1 MLFIDY
7 VKKKNILYSFQV
19 KIVNLRKIKKYVMRR
34 LFVLM
39 TLLLI
44 VCVNAYSQ
52 IAPDRYWIQFTDKN
66 NTPYSIDRPEEF
78 LSERSIQ
85 RRVKYGISIDEK
97 DLPVNPSYIKA
108 VENAGATILNPSK
121 WLNGVTIETN
131 NNSVLDAIEKLPFVK
146 KTCVMQDEPL
156 KQMLKNES
164 FISEMKPEAIVETNV
179 SRGYYGSAHT
189 QIELL
194 NGVAL
199 HNMGYR
205 GEGVWIGICDSGYQ
219 GADVHNAFKN
229 MRDENRLLGTKDFVY
244 KNGIVYSDDH
254 HGTACLGL
262 MAACIPNVYVGT
274 APKASYFLC
283 RTENINSENIIEE
296 YNWVSAAEY
305 MDSLGID
312 MISTSLGYIGF
323 DDSDASHDYEDFD
336 GKTCIITI
344 GAEIAS
350 SRGILCVAAAGNEG
364 DNDFP
369 YVGGPGDGKNV
380 LTVGGVKSDGSR
392 TAFSSIGPT
401 YDGRIKPDVMSFAYA
416 VTVAS
421 PNGDFYQGNGTSFAA
436 PSLAGMLACYWQA
449 RKDVSESKIREI
461 IKQSSNNYSSPNN
474 EYGYGIPDFEKALD
488 MLNLGNCDIFD
499 EKTLFSVY
507 PNPSNGVVK
516 FALNFDVKITVQ
528 VFDIL
533 GKMIYISENHN
544 GGMEELNVFLS
555 NLDEGLYMIKAFG
568 EKNIFTTKLVKY

>member
-1 MLFIDY
+1 MSFIDY

-19 KIVNLRKIKKYVMRR
+19 KIVNLRKIKITDMRR

-39 TLLLI
+39 TLLLMI
-44 VCVNAYSQ
+44 GVTAYPQ
-52 IAPDRYWIQFTDKN
+52 IAPNRYWVQFADKN
-66 NTPYSIDRPEEF
+66 NTPYSIDRPKEF

-85 RRVKYGISIDEK
+85 RRIKYGVALDEK
-97 DLPVNPSYIKA
+97 DIPVNPSYIEA
-108 VENAGATILNPSK
+108 VEKAGATILNPSK

-131 NNSVLDAIEKLPFVK
+131 SKSVLNAIEKLPFVK
-146 KTCVMQDEPL
+146 KTRALHDEPL
-156 KQMLKNES
+156 KQMIKNES
-164 FISEMKPEAIVETNV
+164 FMYEMNAESVV
-179 SRGYYGSAHT
+179 DMDVVRGHYGKAYT

-194 NGVAL
+194 NGIAL
-199 HNMGYR
+199 HNMGYQ
-205 GEGVWIGICDSGYQ
+205 GEGMWIGICDSGYE
-219 GADVHNAFKN
+219 GADVHDIFQN

-262 MAACIPNVYVGT
+262 MAGYMPGTYVGT

-323 DDSDASHDYEDFD
+323 DDPDASHGYSDFD

-380 LTVGGVKSDGSR
+380 LTVGGVKADGTR
-392 TAFSSIGPT
+392 AGFSSIGPT

-421 PNGDFYQGNGTSFAA
+421 PGNNFYEGNGTSFAA

-449 RKDVSESKIREI
+449 RRDAPEGKIREV
-461 IKQSSNNYSSPNN
+461 IKKSSNNYSSPNN

-488 MLNLGNCDIFD
+488 MLNL
-499 EKTLFSVY
+499 
-507 PNPSNGVVK
+507 
-516 FALNFDVKITVQ
+516 
-528 VFDIL
+528 
-533 GKMIYISENHN
+533 EN
-544 GGMEELNVFLS
+544 
-555 NLDEGLYMIKAFG
+555 
-568 EKNIFTTKLVKY
+568 

>member
-1 MLFIDY
+1 
-7 VKKKNILYSFQV
+7 
-19 KIVNLRKIKKYVMRR
+19 MRR
-34 LFVLM
+34 LFVLI

-44 VCVNAYSQ
+44 VGVAYSQ
-52 IAPDRYWIQFTDKN
+52 IAPDRYWVQFTDKN

-85 RRVKYGISIDEK
+85 RRIKYGVALDEK
-97 DLPVNPSYIKA
+97 DIPVNPSYIEA

-131 NNSVLDAIEKLPFVK
+131 SESVLNAIEKLPFVK
-146 KTCVMQDEPL
+146 KTRALHDEPL
-156 KQMLKNES
+156 KQMIKNES
-164 FISEMKPEAIVETNV
+164 FMYEMNAESVV
-179 SRGYYGSAHT
+179 DMDVVRGHYGKAQT

-194 NGVAL
+194 NGIAL
-199 HNMGYR
+199 HDMGYQ
-205 GEGVWIGICDSGYQ
+205 GEGMWIGICDSGYE
-219 GADVHNAFKN
+219 GADVHDVFQN

-262 MAACIPNVYVGT
+262 MAGYMPGTYVGT

-305 MDSLGID
+305 MDSIGID
-312 MISTSLGYIGF
+312 MISTSLGYISF
-323 DDSDASHDYEDFD
+323 DNPEASHVYSDFD

-380 LTVGGVKSDGSR
+380 LTVGGVKADGTR
-392 TAFSSIGPT
+392 AGFSSIGPT

-421 PNGDFYQGNGTSFAA
+421 PGNNFYEGNGTSFAA

-449 RKDVSESKIREI
+449 RRDAPEGKIREV
-461 IKQSSNNYSSPNN
+461 IKKSSNNYSSPNN
-474 EYGYGIPDFEKALD
+474 EYGYGIPDFDKAVD
-488 MLNLGNCDIFD
+488 MLNLENCDIFD
-499 EKTLFSVY
+499 EKPLFYVY
-507 PNPSNGVVK
+507 PNPSNGMVN
-516 FALNFDVKITVQ
+516 FNLNYDVNVIVQ
-528 VFDIL
+528 VFDML
-533 GKMIYISENHN
+533 GKVIYISDNHN
-544 GGMEELNVFLS
+544 GDMTELNAFLS
-555 NLDEGLYMIKAFG
+555 NLDEGVYMIKALG
-568 EKNIFTTKLVKY
+568 DKNIFTTKLVKY

>member
-1 MLFIDY
+1 
-7 VKKKNILYSFQV
+7 
-19 KIVNLRKIKKYVMRR
+19 MRR
-34 LFVLM
+34 LFVLI

-44 VCVNAYSQ
+44 VGVAYSQ
-52 IAPDRYWIQFTDKN
+52 IAPDRYWVQFTDKN

-85 RRVKYGISIDEK
+85 RRIKYGVALDEK
-97 DLPVNPSYIKA
+97 DIPVNPSYIEA

-131 NNSVLDAIEKLPFVK
+131 SESVLNAIEKLPFVK
-146 KTCVMQDEPL
+146 KTRALHDEPL
-156 KQMLKNES
+156 KQMIKNES
-164 FISEMKPEAIVETNV
+164 FMYEMNAESVV
-179 SRGYYGSAHT
+179 DMDVVRGHYGKAQT

-194 NGVAL
+194 NGIAL
-199 HNMGYR
+199 HDMGYQ
-205 GEGVWIGICDSGYQ
+205 GEGMWIGICDSGYE
-219 GADVHNAFKN
+219 GADVHDVFQN

-262 MAACIPNVYVGT
+262 MAGYMPGTYVGT

-305 MDSLGID
+305 MDSIGID
-312 MISTSLGYIGF
+312 MISTSLGYISF
-323 DDSDASHDYEDFD
+323 DNPEASHAYSDFD

-380 LTVGGVKSDGSR
+380 LTVGGVKADGTR
-392 TAFSSIGPT
+392 AGFSSIGPT

-421 PNGDFYQGNGTSFAA
+421 PGNNFYEGNGTSFAA

-449 RKDVSESKIREI
+449 RKDAPEGKIREI
-461 IKQSSNNYSSPNN
+461 IKKSSNNYSSPNN

-488 MLNLGNCDIFD
+488 MLNLENCDIFD
-499 EKTLFSVY
+499 EKPLFYVY
-507 PNPSNGVVK
+507 PNPSNGMVN
-516 FALNFDVKITVQ
+516 FNLNYDVNVIVQ
-528 VFDIL
+528 VFDML
-533 GKMIYISENHN
+533 GKVIYISDNHN
-544 GGMEELNVFLS
+544 GDMTELNAFLS
-555 NLDEGLYMIKAFG
+555 NLNEGVYMIKALG
-568 EKNIFTTKLVKY
+568 DKNIFTTKLVKY

>member
-1 MLFIDY
+1 M
-7 VKKKNILYSFQV
+7 K
-19 KIVNLRKIKKYVMRR
+19 R
-34 LFVLM
+34 LFVLI

-44 VCVNAYSQ
+44 VGLNAYSQ
-52 IAPDRYWIQFTDKN
+52 IAPDRYWVQFTDKN

-85 RRVKYGISIDEK
+85 RRIKYGVAVDEK
-97 DLPVNPSYIKA
+97 DIPVNPSYIEA
-108 VENAGATILNPSK
+108 VEKAGATILNPSK

-131 NNSVLDAIEKLPFVK
+131 SESVLNAIEKLPFVK
-146 KTCVMQDEPL
+146 KTRALHDEPL
-156 KQMLKNES
+156 KQMIKNES
-164 FISEMKPEAIVETNV
+164 FMYEMNVESVVDKNV
-179 SRGYYGSAHT
+179 VRGHYGKAHT

-194 NGVAL
+194 NGIVL
-199 HNMGYR
+199 HDMGYQ
-205 GEGVWIGICDSGYQ
+205 GEGMWIGICDSGYE
-219 GADVHNAFKN
+219 GADVHDIFQN

-262 MAACIPNVYVGT
+262 MAGYMPGTYVGT

-323 DDSDASHDYEDFD
+323 DDPDASHGYSDFD

-380 LTVGGVKSDGSR
+380 LTVGGVKADGTR
-392 TAFSSIGPT
+392 AGFSSIGPT

-421 PNGDFYQGNGTSFAA
+421 PGNNFYEGNGTSFAA

-449 RKDVSESKIREI
+449 RRDAPEGKIREV
-461 IKQSSNNYSSPNN
+461 IKKSSNNYSSPNN

-488 MLNLGNCDIFD
+488 MLNLENCDIFD
-499 EKTLFSVY
+499 EKPLFYVY
-507 PNPSNGVVK
+507 PNPSNGMVNFNLNYDVNVV
-516 FALNFDVKITVQ
+516 VQ
-528 VFDIL
+528 VFDML
-533 GKMIYISENHN
+533 GKMVYVFDNHN
-544 GGMEELNVFLS
+544 GDFAELNAFLS
-555 NLDEGLYMIKAFG
+555 NLDAGVYMIKASG
-568 EKNIFTTKLVKY
+568 DKNIFTTKLVKY

>member
-1 MLFIDY
+1 
-7 VKKKNILYSFQV
+7 
-19 KIVNLRKIKKYVMRR
+19 MRR
-34 LFVLM
+34 LFVLI
-39 TLLLI
+39 TLLLM
-44 VCVNAYSQ
+44 VGVAYSQ
-52 IAPDRYWIQFTDKN
+52 IAPDRYWVQFTDKN

-85 RRVKYGISIDEK
+85 RRIKYGVAVDEK
-97 DLPVNPSYIKA
+97 DIPVNPSYIEA

-131 NNSVLDAIEKLPFVK
+131 SESVLNAIEKLPFVK
-146 KTCVMQDEPL
+146 KTRTLHDEPL
-156 KQMLKNES
+156 KQMIKNES
-164 FISEMKPEAIVETNV
+164 FMYEMNAESVV
-179 SRGYYGSAHT
+179 DMDVVRGHYGKAQT

-194 NGVAL
+194 NGIAL
-199 HNMGYR
+199 HDMGYQ
-205 GEGVWIGICDSGYQ
+205 GEGMWIGICDSGYE
-219 GADVHNAFKN
+219 GADVHDVFQN

-262 MAACIPNVYVGT
+262 MAGYMPGTYVGT

-305 MDSLGID
+305 MDSIGID
-312 MISTSLGYIGF
+312 MISTSLGYISF
-323 DDSDASHDYEDFD
+323 DNPEASHAYSDFD

-380 LTVGGVKSDGSR
+380 LTVGGVKADGTR
-392 TAFSSIGPT
+392 AGFSSIGPT

-421 PNGDFYQGNGTSFAA
+421 PGNNFYEGNGTSFAA

-449 RKDVSESKIREI
+449 RKDAPEGKIREI
-461 IKQSSNNYSSPNN
+461 IKKSSNNYSSPNN

-488 MLNLGNCDIFD
+488 MLNLENCDIFD
-499 EKTLFSVY
+499 EKPLFYVY
-507 PNPSNGVVK
+507 PNPSNGMVN
-516 FALNFDVKITVQ
+516 FNLNYDVNVIVQ
-528 VFDIL
+528 VFDML
-533 GKMIYISENHN
+533 GKVIYISDNHN
-544 GGMEELNVFLS
+544 GDMTELNAFLS
-555 NLDEGLYMIKAFG
+555 NLDEGVYMIKALG
-568 EKNIFTTKLVKY
+568 DKNIFTTKLVKY

>member
-1 MLFIDY
+1 
-7 VKKKNILYSFQV
+7 
-19 KIVNLRKIKKYVMRR
+19 MRR
-34 LFVLM
+34 LFVLI

-44 VCVNAYSQ
+44 VGVAYSQ
-52 IAPDRYWIQFTDKN
+52 IAPDRYWVQFTDKN

-85 RRVKYGISIDEK
+85 RRIKYGVALDEK
-97 DLPVNPSYIKA
+97 DIPVNPSYIEA

-131 NNSVLDAIEKLPFVK
+131 SESVLNAIEKLPFVK
-146 KTCVMQDEPL
+146 KTRALHDEPL
-156 KQMLKNES
+156 KQMIKNES
-164 FISEMKPEAIVETNV
+164 FMNEMNAESVV
-179 SRGYYGSAHT
+179 DMDVVRGHYGKAQT

-194 NGVAL
+194 NGIAL
-199 HNMGYR
+199 HDMGYQ
-205 GEGVWIGICDSGYQ
+205 GEGMWIGICDSGYE
-219 GADVHNAFKN
+219 GADVHDIFQN

-262 MAACIPNVYVGT
+262 MAGYMPGTYVGT

-305 MDSLGID
+305 MDSIGID
-312 MISTSLGYIGF
+312 MISTSLGYISF
-323 DDSDASHDYEDFD
+323 DNPEASHAYSDFD

-380 LTVGGVKSDGSR
+380 LTVGGVKADGTR
-392 TAFSSIGPT
+392 AGFSSIGPT

-421 PNGDFYQGNGTSFAA
+421 PGNNFYEGNGTSFAA

-449 RKDVSESKIREI
+449 RKDAPEGKIREV
-461 IKQSSNNYSSPNN
+461 IKKSSNNYSSPNN

-488 MLNLGNCDIFD
+488 MLNLENCDIFD
-499 EKTLFSVY
+499 EKPLFYVY
-507 PNPSNGVVK
+507 PNPSNGMVN
-516 FALNFDVKITVQ
+516 FNLNYDVNVIVQ
-528 VFDIL
+528 VFDML
-533 GKMIYISENHN
+533 GKVIYISDNHN
-544 GGMEELNVFLS
+544 GDMTELNAFLS
-555 NLDEGLYMIKAFG
+555 NLDEGVYMIKALG
-568 EKNIFTTKLVKY
+568 DKNIFTTKLVKY

>member
-1 MLFIDY
+1 
-7 VKKKNILYSFQV
+7 
-19 KIVNLRKIKKYVMRR
+19 MRR

-44 VCVNAYSQ
+44 IGVNAFPQ
-52 IAPDRYWIQFTDKN
+52 IAPDRYWVQFADKN
-66 NTPYSIDRPEEF
+66 NSPYSIDKPEEF
-78 LSERSIQ
+78 LSERSIE

-97 DLPVNPSYIKA
+97 DIPVNPSYIEA

-121 WLNGVTIETN
+121 WLNGVTIETSS
-131 NNSVLDAIEKLPFVK
+131 NSVLDAIEKLPFVK
-146 KTCVMQDEPL
+146 KTRALQDEPL
-156 KQMLKNES
+156 KQMIKNES
-164 FISEMKPEAIVETNV
+164 FMYEMKPEAIVETKG

-194 NGVAL
+194 NGISL
-199 HNMGYR
+199 HDKGYR
-205 GEGVWIGICDSGYQ
+205 GEGIWIGICDSGFQ
-219 GADVHNAFKN
+219 GADVHNAFKS

-244 KNGIVYSDDH
+244 KNGVVYSDDH

-262 MAACIPNVYVGT
+262 MAACIPDVYVGT

-283 RTENINSENIIEE
+283 RTENINSENVIEE

-305 MDSLGID
+305 MDSIGID

-323 DDSDASHDYEDFD
+323 DDPDASHDYEDFD

-344 GAEIAS
+344 GSEIAS

-364 DNDFP
+364 DKDFP

-449 RKDVSESKIREI
+449 RKDVPESKIREI
-461 IKQSSNNYSSPNN
+461 IKQSSNNFSSPNN

-488 MLNLGNCDIFD
+488 LLNLENCDILD

-507 PNPSNGVVK
+507 PNPSNGVVE
-516 FALNFDVKITVQ
+516 FALNYDVNVVVQ
-528 VFDIL
+528 VFDML
-533 GKMIYISENHN
+533 GKMIYISDNHN
-544 GGMEELNVFLS
+544 GNISELNCFLS
-555 NLDEGLYMIKAFG
+555 NLDEGVYMIKAFAD
-568 EKNIFTTKLVKY
+568 KNIFSTKLIKY

>member
-1 MLFIDY
+1 
-7 VKKKNILYSFQV
+7 
-19 KIVNLRKIKKYVMRR
+19 MRR
-34 LFVLM
+34 LFVLI

-44 VCVNAYSQ
+44 VGVAYSQ
-52 IAPDRYWIQFTDKN
+52 IAPDRYWVQFTDKN

-85 RRVKYGISIDEK
+85 RRIKYGVALDEK
-97 DLPVNPSYIKA
+97 DIPVNPSYIEA

-131 NNSVLDAIEKLPFVK
+131 NKSVLNAIEKLPFVK
-146 KTCVMQDEPL
+146 KTRALHDEPL
-156 KQMLKNES
+156 KQMIKNES
-164 FISEMKPEAIVETNV
+164 FMYEMNAESVV
-179 SRGYYGSAHT
+179 DMDVVRGHYGKAQT

-194 NGVAL
+194 NGIAL
-199 HNMGYR
+199 HDMGYQ
-205 GEGVWIGICDSGYQ
+205 GEGMWIGICDSGYE
-219 GADVHNAFKN
+219 GADVHDIFQN

-262 MAACIPNVYVGT
+262 MAGYMPGTYVGT

-305 MDSLGID
+305 MDSIGID
-312 MISTSLGYIGF
+312 MISTSLGYISF
-323 DDSDASHDYEDFD
+323 DNPEASHAYSDFD

-380 LTVGGVKSDGSR
+380 LTVGGVKADGTR
-392 TAFSSIGPT
+392 AGFSSIGPT

-421 PNGDFYQGNGTSFAA
+421 PGNNFYEGNGTSFAA

-449 RKDVSESKIREI
+449 RRDAPEGKIREV
-461 IKQSSNNYSSPNN
+461 IKKSSNNYSSPNN

-488 MLNLGNCDIFD
+488 MLNLENCDIFD
-499 EKTLFSVY
+499 EKPLFYVY
-507 PNPSNGVVK
+507 PNPSNGMVN
-516 FALNFDVKITVQ
+516 FNLNYDVNVIVQ
-528 VFDIL
+528 VFDML
-533 GKMIYISENHN
+533 GKMVYVFDNHN
-544 GGMEELNVFLS
+544 GDFAELNAFLS
-555 NLDEGLYMIKAFG
+555 NLDAGVYMIKASG
-568 EKNIFTTKLVKY
+568 DKNIFTTKLVKY

>member
-1 MLFIDY
+1 
-7 VKKKNILYSFQV
+7 
-19 KIVNLRKIKKYVMRR
+19 
-34 LFVLM
+34 M
-39 TLLLI
+39 TLLM
-44 VCVNAYSQ
+44 VCVTAYPQ
-52 IAPDRYWIQFTDKN
+52 IAPNRYWVQFTDKN

-85 RRVKYGISIDEK
+85 RRVKYGVALDEK
-97 DLPVNPSYIKA
+97 DIPVNPSYIKA

-121 WLNGVTIETN
+121 WLNGVTIETSS
-131 NNSVLDAIEKLPFVK
+131 NSVLDAIEKLPFVK
-146 KTCVMQDEPL
+146 KTRALQDEPL
-156 KQMLKNES
+156 KQMIKNES
-164 FISEMKPEAIVETNV
+164 FMYEMKPEAIVETKG

-194 NGVAL
+194 NGISL
-199 HNMGYR
+199 HDKGYR
-205 GEGVWIGICDSGYQ
+205 GEGIWIGICDSGFQ
-219 GADVHNAFKN
+219 GADVHNAFKS

-323 DDSDASHDYEDFD
+323 DDPDASHDYDDFD

-344 GAEIAS
+344 GSEIAS

-364 DNDFP
+364 DKDFP

-380 LTVGGVKSDGSR
+380 LTVGGVKSDGTK

-416 VTVAS
+416 VSVAS
-421 PNGDFYQGNGTSFAA
+421 PSGDFYQGNGTSFAA

-449 RKDVSESKIREI
+449 RKDVPESKIREI
-461 IKQSSNNYSSPNN
+461 IKQSSNNYLSPNN

-488 MLNLGNCDIFD
+488 LLNLENCDILG
-499 EKTLFSVY
+499 EKNLFLVY
-507 PNPSNGVVK
+507 PNPSNGVVE
-516 FALNFDVKITVQ
+516 FALNYDVNVVVQ
-528 VFDIL
+528 VFDML
-533 GKMIYISENHN
+533 GKMIYISDNHN
-544 GGMEELNVFLS
+544 GSMDELNVFLS
-555 NLDEGLYMIKAFG
+555 NLDEGVYVIKALG
-568 EKNIFTTKLVKY
+568 DKNIFTTKLIKY

>member
-1 MLFIDY
+1 M
-7 VKKKNILYSFQV
+7 K
-19 KIVNLRKIKKYVMRR
+19 R
-34 LFVLM
+34 LFVLI

-44 VCVNAYSQ
+44 VGLNAYSQ
-52 IAPDRYWIQFTDKN
+52 IAPDRYWVQFTDKN

-85 RRVKYGISIDEK
+85 RRIKYGVAVDEK
-97 DLPVNPSYIKA
+97 DIPVNPSYIEA
-108 VENAGATILNPSK
+108 VEKAGATILNPSK

-131 NNSVLDAIEKLPFVK
+131 NKSVLNAIEKLPFVK
-146 KTCVMQDEPL
+146 KTRALHDEPL
-156 KQMLKNES
+156 KQMIKNES
-164 FISEMKPEAIVETNV
+164 FMYEMNAESVV
-179 SRGYYGSAHT
+179 DMDVVRGHYGKAQT

-194 NGVAL
+194 NGIAL
-199 HNMGYR
+199 HDMGYQ
-205 GEGVWIGICDSGYQ
+205 GEGMWIGICDSGYE
-219 GADVHNAFKN
+219 GADVHDVFQN

-262 MAACIPNVYVGT
+262 MAGYMPGTYVGT

-305 MDSLGID
+305 MDSIGID

-323 DDSDASHDYEDFD
+323 DDPDASHGYSDFD

-380 LTVGGVKSDGSR
+380 LTVGGVKADGTR
-392 TAFSSIGPT
+392 AGFSSIGPT

-421 PNGDFYQGNGTSFAA
+421 PGNNFYEGNGTSFAA

-449 RKDVSESKIREI
+449 RRDAPEGKIREV
-461 IKQSSNNYSSPNN
+461 IKKSSNNYSSPNN

-488 MLNLGNCDIFD
+488 MLNLENCDIFD
-499 EKTLFSVY
+499 EKPLFYVY
-507 PNPSNGVVK
+507 PNPSNGMVN
-516 FALNFDVKITVQ
+516 FNLNYDVNVIVQ
-528 VFDIL
+528 VFDML
-533 GKMIYISENHN
+533 GKMVYVFDNHN
-544 GGMEELNVFLS
+544 GDFAELNAFLS
-555 NLDEGLYMIKAFG
+555 NLDAGVYMIKASG
-568 EKNIFTTKLVKY
+568 DKNIFTTKLVKY

>member
-1 MLFIDY
+1 
-7 VKKKNILYSFQV
+7 
-19 KIVNLRKIKKYVMRR
+19 MRR
-34 LFVLM
+34 LFVLI

-44 VCVNAYSQ
+44 VGVAYSQ
-52 IAPDRYWIQFTDKN
+52 IAPDRYWVQFTDKN

-85 RRVKYGISIDEK
+85 RRIKYGVALDEK
-97 DLPVNPSYIKA
+97 DIPVNPSYIEA

-131 NNSVLDAIEKLPFVK
+131 SESVLNAIEKLPFVK
-146 KTCVMQDEPL
+146 KTRALHDEPL
-156 KQMLKNES
+156 KQMIKNES
-164 FISEMKPEAIVETNV
+164 FMYEMNAESVV
-179 SRGYYGSAHT
+179 DMDVVRGHYGKAQI

-194 NGVAL
+194 NGIAL
-199 HNMGYR
+199 HDMGYQ
-205 GEGVWIGICDSGYQ
+205 GEGMWIGICDSGYE
-219 GADVHNAFKN
+219 GADVHDIFQN

-262 MAACIPNVYVGT
+262 MAGYMPGTYVGT

-305 MDSLGID
+305 MDSIGID
-312 MISTSLGYIGF
+312 MISTSLGYISF
-323 DDSDASHDYEDFD
+323 DNPEASHVYSDFD

-380 LTVGGVKSDGSR
+380 LTVGGVKADGTR
-392 TAFSSIGPT
+392 AGFSSIGPT

-421 PNGDFYQGNGTSFAA
+421 PGNNFYEGNGTSFAA

-449 RKDVSESKIREI
+449 RRDAPEGKIREV
-461 IKQSSNNYSSPNN
+461 IKKSSNNYSSPNN

-488 MLNLGNCDIFD
+488 MLNLENCDIFD
-499 EKTLFSVY
+499 EKPLFYVY
-507 PNPSNGVVK
+507 PNPSNGMVN
-516 FALNFDVKITVQ
+516 FNLNYDVNVIVQ
-528 VFDIL
+528 VFDML
-533 GKMIYISENHN
+533 GKMVYIFDNHN
-544 GGMEELNVFLS
+544 GDFAELNAFLS
-555 NLDEGLYMIKAFG
+555 NLDEGVYMIKALG
-568 EKNIFTTKLVKY
+568 DKNIFTTKLVKY

>member
-1 MLFIDY
+1 
-7 VKKKNILYSFQV
+7 
-19 KIVNLRKIKKYVMRR
+19 MRR

-39 TLLLI
+39 TLLLMI
-44 VCVNAYSQ
+44 GVTAYPQ
-52 IAPDRYWIQFTDKN
+52 IAPNRYWVQFTDKN

-85 RRVKYGISIDEK
+85 RRVKYGVALDEK
-97 DLPVNPSYIKA
+97 DIPVNPSYIKA

-121 WLNGVTIETN
+121 WLNGVTIETSS
-131 NNSVLDAIEKLPFVK
+131 NSVLDAIEKLPFVK
-146 KTCVMQDEPL
+146 KTRALQDEPL
-156 KQMLKNES
+156 KQMIKNES
-164 FISEMKPEAIVETNV
+164 FMYEIKPEAIVETKG

-194 NGVAL
+194 NGISL
-199 HNMGYR
+199 HDKGYR
-205 GEGVWIGICDSGYQ
+205 GEGIWIGICDSGYQ
-219 GADVHNAFKN
+219 GVDVHNAFQN

-262 MAACIPNVYVGT
+262 MAACIPDVYVGT

-283 RTENINSENIIEE
+283 RTENINSENVIEE

-323 DDSDASHDYEDFD
+323 DDLDASHDYEDFD
-336 GKTCIITI
+336 GKTCVITI

-364 DNDFP
+364 DKDFP

-380 LTVGGVKSDGSR
+380 LTVGGVKSDGTK

-421 PNGDFYQGNGTSFAA
+421 PNGGFYQGNGTSFAT
-436 PSLAGMLACYWQA
+436 PSLAGVLACYWQA
-449 RKDVSESKIREI
+449 RRDVPESKIREI
-461 IKQSSNNYSSPNN
+461 IKQSSNNFSSPNN

-488 MLNLGNCDIFD
+488 LLNLENCDILD

-516 FALNFDVKITVQ
+516 FTLNFDVKITVQ

-533 GKMIYISENHN
+533 GKIIYVSDNHN
-544 GGMEELNVFLS
+544 GGMDELNVFLS

>member
-1 MLFIDY
+1 
-7 VKKKNILYSFQV
+7 
-19 KIVNLRKIKKYVMRR
+19 MRR
-34 LFVLM
+34 LFVLI

-44 VCVNAYSQ
+44 VGVAYSQ
-52 IAPDRYWIQFTDKN
+52 IAPDRYWVQFTDKN

-85 RRVKYGISIDEK
+85 RRIKYGVALDEK
-97 DLPVNPSYIKA
+97 DIPVNPSYIEA

-131 NNSVLDAIEKLPFVK
+131 SESVLNAIEKLPFVK
-146 KTCVMQDEPL
+146 KTRTLHDEPL
-156 KQMLKNES
+156 KQMIKNES
-164 FISEMKPEAIVETNV
+164 FMYEMNAESVV
-179 SRGYYGSAHT
+179 DMDVVRGHYGKAQT

-194 NGVAL
+194 NGIAL
-199 HNMGYR
+199 HDMGYQ
-205 GEGVWIGICDSGYQ
+205 GEGMWIGICDSGYE
-219 GADVHNAFKN
+219 GADVHDVFQN

-262 MAACIPNVYVGT
+262 MAGYMPGTYVGT

-305 MDSLGID
+305 MDSIGID
-312 MISTSLGYIGF
+312 MISTSLGYISF
-323 DDSDASHDYEDFD
+323 DNPEASHVYSDFD

-380 LTVGGVKSDGSR
+380 LTVGGVKADGTR
-392 TAFSSIGPT
+392 AGFSSIGPT
-401 YDGRIKPDVMSFAYA
+401 YDGRINPDVMSFAYA

-421 PNGDFYQGNGTSFAA
+421 PGNNFYEGNGTSFAA

-449 RKDVSESKIREI
+449 RKDAPEGKIREV
-461 IKQSSNNYSSPNN
+461 IKKSSNNYSSPNN

-488 MLNLGNCDIFD
+488 MLNLENCDIFD

-507 PNPSNGVVK
+507 PNPSNGAVK
-516 FALNFDVKITVQ
+516 FTLNFDVKITVQ

-533 GKMIYISENHN
+533 GKMIYISDNHN
-544 GGMEELNVFLS
+544 GGMDELNVFLS
-555 NLDEGLYMIKAFG
+555 NLDEGIYMIKAFG

>member
-1 MLFIDY
+1 
-7 VKKKNILYSFQV
+7 
-19 KIVNLRKIKKYVMRR
+19 MRR
-34 LFVLM
+34 LFVLI

-44 VCVNAYSQ
+44 VGVAYSQ
-52 IAPDRYWIQFTDKN
+52 IAPDRYWVQFTDKN

-85 RRVKYGISIDEK
+85 RRIKYGVALDEK
-97 DLPVNPSYIKA
+97 DIPVNPSYIEA
-108 VENAGATILNPSK
+108 IENAGATILNPSK

-131 NNSVLDAIEKLPFVK
+131 SESVLNAIEKLPFVK
-146 KTCVMQDEPL
+146 KTRALHDEPL
-156 KQMLKNES
+156 KQMRKNES
-164 FISEMKPEAIVETNV
+164 FMYEMNAESVV
-179 SRGYYGSAHT
+179 DMDVVRGHYGKAQT

-194 NGVAL
+194 NGIAL
-199 HNMGYR
+199 HDMGYQ
-205 GEGVWIGICDSGYQ
+205 GEGMWIGICDSGYE
-219 GADVHNAFKN
+219 GADVHDIFQN

-262 MAACIPNVYVGT
+262 MAGYMPGTYVGT

-296 YNWVSAAEY
+296 YNWVSAAEC
-305 MDSLGID
+305 MDSIGID

-323 DDSDASHDYEDFD
+323 DDPDASHGYSDFD

-380 LTVGGVKSDGSR
+380 LTVGGVKADGTR
-392 TAFSSIGPT
+392 AGFSSIGPT

-421 PNGDFYQGNGTSFAA
+421 PGNNFYEGNGTSFAA

-449 RKDVSESKIREI
+449 RKDAPEGKIREI
-461 IKQSSNNYSSPNN
+461 IKKSSNNYSSPNN

-488 MLNLGNCDIFD
+488 MLNLENCDIFD
-499 EKTLFSVY
+499 EKPLFYVY
-507 PNPSNGVVK
+507 PNPSNGMVN
-516 FALNFDVKITVQ
+516 FNLNYDVNVIVQ
-528 VFDIL
+528 VFDML
-533 GKMIYISENHN
+533 GKVIYISDNHN
-544 GGMEELNVFLS
+544 SDMTELNAFLS
-555 NLDEGLYMIKAFG
+555 NLDEGVYMIKALG
-568 EKNIFTTKLVKY
+568 DKNIFTTKLVKY

>member
-1 MLFIDY
+1 
-7 VKKKNILYSFQV
+7 
-19 KIVNLRKIKKYVMRR
+19 MRR
-34 LFVLM
+34 LSVLM
-39 TLLLI
+39 TLLLMI
-44 VCVNAYSQ
+44 GVTAYPQ
-52 IAPDRYWIQFTDKN
+52 IAPNRYWVQFTDKN

-85 RRVKYGISIDEK
+85 RRVKYGVALDEK
-97 DLPVNPSYIKA
+97 DIPVNPYYIKA

-121 WLNGVTIETN
+121 WLNGVTIETSS
-131 NNSVLDAIEKLPFVK
+131 NSVLDAIEKLPFVK
-146 KTCVMQDEPL
+146 KTRALQDVPL
-156 KQMLKNES
+156 KQMIKNES
-164 FISEMKPEAIVETNV
+164 FMYEMKPEAIVETKG

-194 NGVAL
+194 NGISL
-199 HNMGYR
+199 HNKGYR
-205 GEGVWIGICDSGYQ
+205 GEGIWIGICDSGFQ
-219 GADVHNAFKN
+219 GADVHNAFKS

-244 KNGIVYSDDH
+244 KNGVVYSDDH
-254 HGTACLGL
+254 HGTSCLGL
-262 MAACIPNVYVGT
+262 MAASIPNVYVGT

-323 DDSDASHDYEDFD
+323 DDPDTSHDYDDFD

-344 GAEIAS
+344 GSEIAS

-364 DNDFP
+364 DKDFP

-421 PNGDFYQGNGTSFAA
+421 PSGGFYQGNGTSFAA

-449 RKDVSESKIREI
+449 RKDVPESKIREI
-461 IKQSSNNYSSPNN
+461 IKQSSNNYLSPNN

-488 MLNLGNCDIFD
+488 LLNLENCDILG
-499 EKTLFSVY
+499 EKNLFSVY

-516 FALNFDVKITVQ
+516 FSLNYDVNVVVQ
-528 VFDIL
+528 VFDMF
-533 GKMIYISENHN
+533 GKMMYVYDNHN
-544 GGMEELNVFLS
+544 CNINEFDQFLS
-555 NLDEGLYMIKAFG
+555 NLDEGVYVIKALG
-568 EKNIFTTKLVKY
+568 DKNIFTTKLIKY

>member
-1 MLFIDY
+1 
-7 VKKKNILYSFQV
+7 
-19 KIVNLRKIKKYVMRR
+19 MRR
-34 LFVLM
+34 LFVLI

-44 VCVNAYSQ
+44 VGVAYSQ
-52 IAPDRYWIQFTDKN
+52 IAPDRYWVQFTDKN

-85 RRVKYGISIDEK
+85 RRIKYGVALDEK
-97 DLPVNPSYIKA
+97 DIPVNPSYIEA

-131 NNSVLDAIEKLPFVK
+131 SESVLNAIEKLPFVK
-146 KTCVMQDEPL
+146 KTRALHDEPL
-156 KQMLKNES
+156 KQMIKNES
-164 FISEMKPEAIVETNV
+164 FMYEMNAESVV
-179 SRGYYGSAHT
+179 DMDVVRGHYGKAQT

-194 NGVAL
+194 NGIAL
-199 HNMGYR
+199 HDMGYQ
-205 GEGVWIGICDSGYQ
+205 GEGMWIGICDSGYE
-219 GADVHNAFKN
+219 GADVHDIFQN

-262 MAACIPNVYVGT
+262 MAGYMPGTYVGT

-305 MDSLGID
+305 MDSIGID
-312 MISTSLGYIGF
+312 MISTSLGYISF
-323 DDSDASHDYEDFD
+323 DNPEASHVYSDFD

-380 LTVGGVKSDGSR
+380 LTVGGVKADGTR
-392 TAFSSIGPT
+392 AGFSSIGPT

-421 PNGDFYQGNGTSFAA
+421 PGNNFYEGNGTSFAA

-449 RKDVSESKIREI
+449 RRDAPEGKIREV
-461 IKQSSNNYSSPNN
+461 IKKSSNNYSSPNN

-488 MLNLGNCDIFD
+488 MLNLENCDIFD
-499 EKTLFSVY
+499 EKPLFYVY
-507 PNPSNGVVK
+507 PNPSNGMVN
-516 FALNFDVKITVQ
+516 FNLNYDVNVIVQ
-528 VFDIL
+528 VFDML
-533 GKMIYISENHN
+533 GKVVYISDNHN
-544 GGMEELNVFLS
+544 SDMTELNAFLS
-555 NLDEGLYMIKAFG
+555 NLDEGVYMIKVLG
-568 EKNIFTTKLVKY
+568 DKNIFTTKLVKY